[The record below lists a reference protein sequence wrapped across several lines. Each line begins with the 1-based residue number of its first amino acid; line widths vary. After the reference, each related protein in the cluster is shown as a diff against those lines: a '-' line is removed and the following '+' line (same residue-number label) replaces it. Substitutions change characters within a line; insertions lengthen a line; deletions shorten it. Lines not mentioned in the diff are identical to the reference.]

1 MLNLQRVAMFVAVA
15 DAGSFTSAAASS
27 GQTKAAISASI
38 QRLESELG
46 VALLLRTTRRLALT
60 QAGAAFY
67 QRSLQLL
74 KDAEQIVNDVRLN
87 HHGLRGELCITSTP
101 EYGAEK
107 VIPALVAFGQLHPEL
122 SVRHVSSSAHAD
134 LVSERFDVAIRLGK
148 LADSSYHAALIDR
161 FSILPVATP
170 KWLAANPIQSLEELG
185 QAPWVIHNRLKS
197 PFNWP
202 VVNSQGQQIDFEIT
216 RSVRYSTDSASSLM
230 SFVLQDC
237 GVGLLPEWLVR
248 PMLASGKLT
257 HLLPQYAFPQQGI
270 YAVYP
275 NTRHVPAKVRA
286 LIDFLRL
293 QTGYS
298 EGD

>member
-1 MLNLQRVAMFVAVA
+1 
-15 DAGSFTSAAASS
+15 
-27 GQTKAAISASI
+27 
-38 QRLESELG
+38 
-46 VALLLRTTRRLALT
+46 
-60 QAGAAFY
+60 
-67 QRSLQLL
+67 
-74 KDAEQIVNDVRLN
+74 
-87 HHGLRGELCITSTP
+87 
-101 EYGAEK
+101 
-107 VIPALVAFGQLHPEL
+107 
-122 SVRHVSSSAHAD
+122 
-134 LVSERFDVAIRLGK
+134 
-148 LADSSYHAALIDR
+148 
-161 FSILPVATP
+161 
-170 KWLAANPIQSLEELG
+170 
-185 QAPWVIHNRLKS
+185 
-197 PFNWP
+197 
-202 VVNSQGQQIDFEIT
+202 
-216 RSVRYSTDSASSLM
+216 M

>member
-46 VALLLRTTRRLALT
+46 IALMLRTTRRLTLT

-74 KDAEQIVNDVRLN
+74 KDAEQIANDVRLS
-87 HHGLRGELCITSTP
+87 HHGFRGELCITSTA
-101 EYGAEK
+101 EYGSEK

-122 SVRHVSSSAHAD
+122 SVRHVSSSSHAD
-134 LVSERFDVAIRLGK
+134 LVSERFDIAIRLGK

-170 KWLAANPIQSLEELG
+170 KWLAANPIHSLEDLG
-185 QAPWVIHNRLKS
+185 KAPWIIHNRLKS
-197 PFNWP
+197 PFNWQI
-202 VVNSQGQQIDFEIT
+202 VHSQGQQIDFEIVK
-216 RSVRYSTDSASSLM
+216 SVRYFTDSASSLM

-248 PMLASGKLT
+248 PMLLSGKLT

-293 QTGYS
+293 QIGYG